1 MQAHAIPS
9 FILVGL
15 IAKHASFLSK
25 SSRRKQSSKL
35 LNVNQSSLW
44 WKFQSENFAASLNLS
59 HFSIHSVKLLSHNPI
74 PRSKKCQ
81 TSIYFHLDNF
91 SIFMESISSQIKLPP
106 YGTSHSRLWTFA
118 RVVAAASWGW
128 ESICYCVKISIA
140 AAFCSKQFIF
150 TSHCSFN
157 PEVLEKKIDKFPA
170 WICFIAI

>member
-106 YGTSHSRLWTFA
+106 YVHFTQPFVNVCTCCGGSFMGVRKHLLLCENFHRCRFLFETIYFHLSL
-118 RVVAAASWGW
+118 
-128 ESICYCVKISIA
+128 
-140 AAFCSKQFIF
+140 FI
-150 TSHCSFN
+150 
-157 PEVLEKKIDKFPA
+157 
-170 WICFIAI
+170 